1 MISNKRKLISLVLS
15 TLIVFA
21 LCSSIGAYTGFL
33 PVDTDS
39 IIAEYSSKVAGFSF
53 RRSALDHEGISV
65 LNMVSYHSTI
75 TDDAELHSNLSISYY
90 EDEGVKNSLKCS
102 MNFSYNPSLPRSKS
116 IITEQLYPLFQI
128 IFKDNGYS
136 ASGLAYILNLVTS
149 CYENKLVDQ
158 GWILT
163 DSLGDIMI
171 TFRVDTRGTLP
182 TLRCEIYKDT
192 FAPKPSMNL
201 NSLAVVYNA
210 FNSRRIIAKTSSLE
224 SNEITFTTTQNNF
237 FINLT
242 SAQRVE
248 IDVRD
253 DSNNSVYKAI
263 KSGSN
268 AIYMNLPKGTYTI
281 YIKEDNWLL
290 DVGQ

>member
-1 MISNKRKLISLVLS
+1 MILNKSKLISLVLA
-15 TLIVFA
+15 TLIVLV
-21 LCSSIGAYTGFL
+21 LCGSISAYTGFL

-39 IIAEYSSKVAGFSF
+39 IIAQYSSKVPGFSF

-75 TDDAELHSNLSISYY
+75 ADDAELHTNVSISYY
-90 EDEGVKNSLKCS
+90 EDEGIKNTLQCS
-102 MNFSYNPSLPRSKS
+102 MNFSYDASLPRSKDL
-116 IITEQLYPLFQI
+116 ITSQLYPLFQI
-128 IFKDNGYS
+128 IFKDKGYS
-136 ASGLAYILNLVTS
+136 VSGLDYIVNMVTS

-163 DSLGDIMI
+163 DSLGDVLL

-210 FNSRRIIAKTSSLE
+210 FNSRKIIAQLSGSDG
-224 SNEITFTTTQNNF
+224 NEVTFTTTQNNF
-237 FINLT
+237 FINLN
-242 SAQRVE
+242 SAQKID

-253 DSNNSVYKAI
+253 ESDTSVYKAT
-263 KSGSN
+263 KFGSN
-268 AIYMNLPKGTYTI
+268 AIYMNLPRGVYTI
-281 YIKEDNWLL
+281 YIKEGDWLL